1 MCMGGGG
8 GDGGAAER
16 QRKEEEE
23 RQARIRSGNEEIDSV
38 FGKFNDDF
46 YSNQTQNY
54 LDYAT
59 PQLTD
64 QFNDAAKELTL
75 SLANAG
81 LLNSSIAAQ
90 KRAKLD
96 KDLKLKQRMVADK
109 GNEYS
114 LNSRKSIDAARSDLQ
129 SQNMNLA
136 NPTLIAQNA
145 ANRAQSLNQLP
156 AYQPLVELFADAT
169 DGISSQ
175 AALERRGQSRYD
187 TGLFS
192 PKSTSRVIS

>member
-1 MCMGGGG
+1 MCGGGG

-23 RQARIRSGNEEIDSV
+23 RQARVRKGNEEIDSV

-46 YSNQTQNY
+46 YANQTQNY

-81 LLNSSIAAQ
+81 LLNSSIAAE
-90 KRAKLD
+90 KRGRLD

-129 SQNMNLA
+129 SQNMNIA
-136 NPTLIAQNA
+136 NPSLTAQNA

-156 AYQPLVELFADAT
+156 AYQPLLELFANAT
-169 DGISSQ
+169 DGLSTQ
-175 AALERRGQSRYD
+175 ASLERRGQNRYD

-192 PKSTSRVIS
+192 PKPGSRVIS

>member
-1 MCMGGGG
+1 MCGGSR

-16 QRKEEEE
+16 QRKQEEE
-23 RQARIRSGNEEIDSV
+23 RQARIRKGNEEIDSV

-46 YSNQTQNY
+46 YAKQTQNY

-64 QFNDAAKELTL
+64 QFNDAAKQLTL

-81 LLNSSIAAQ
+81 LLNSSIAAE
-90 KRAKLD
+90 KRGKLD
-96 KDLKLKQRMVADK
+96 KDLKLKQRMIADK

-136 NPTLIAQNA
+136 NPTLTAQNA
-145 ANRAQSLNQLP
+145 ANRAQALNQLP
-156 AYQPLVELFADAT
+156 AYQPLMELFADAT
-169 DGISSQ
+169 DGLATQ
-175 AALERRGQSRYD
+175 ASLERRGQNRYD

-192 PKSTSRVIS
+192 PKTSSRVIG

>member
-1 MCMGGGG
+1 MCIGGGG

-23 RQARIRSGNEEIDSV
+23 RQARIRKGNEEIDSV
-38 FGKFNDDF
+38 FGKFDDDF
-46 YSNQTQNY
+46 YNKQTQNY

-64 QFNDAAKELTL
+64 QFNDASKELTL

-81 LLNSSIAAQ
+81 LLNSSVAAQ

-114 LNSRKSIDAARSDLQ
+114 LNARKGIDAARSDLQ
-129 SQNMNLA
+129 NQNMNIA

-145 ANRAQSLNQLP
+145 ANRAQALNQLP
-156 AYQPLVELFADAT
+156 AYQPLLELFADVT
-169 DGISSQ
+169 DGISTQ
-175 AALERRGQSRYD
+175 AALERRGQNRYD
-187 TGLFS
+187 SGLFTPRS
-192 PKSTSRVIS
+192 STRVIS